1 MTETPWKTH
10 NWHTS
15 PWNFEPEVTAEWK
28 FPEKIQVHD
37 VTLRDG
43 EQQAGLAF
51 NYDDKIRIAEGL
63 AEAGVHRIE
72 AGMPVVSKDD
82 AKVVQELAKRDFGP
96 KIYSFARCMVDD
108 VKRAVD
114 AGVSGVIMEVPAS
127 PHLIEL
133 GYRWELDR
141 AIDLS
146 IESTKFAHEQ
156 GLEVVFFPIDFT
168 RSDLK
173 WVCDLIERVGVEGHM
188 DGLALVDTMGAT
200 SIHAMQYFVRTM
212 KSRFPDKPLEAHFHM
227 DFGLGIANTIM
238 ALSEGVEVIQSTV
251 LGLGERAGNVPMEET
266 VMALLTLYNIDIGIK
281 TEQLKPLADMVA
293 EISGAI
299 VPKNRPIVGDDL
311 FKVESGIIA
320 TWLLNCGNE
329 HQTEVVPFRPSMVGQ
344 SEPEAVIGKGSGIDN
359 VKHFLDKF
367 QIKATEE
374 QAMEVLM
381 AVKDWGLIHK
391 RLMKDDE
398 FRQLAE
404 ETLSD

>member
-1 MTETPWKTH
+1 MTDTPWKTE

-15 PWNFEPEVTAEWK
+15 PWNFAPEVTAEWN
-28 FPEKIQVHD
+28 FPEKIQIHD

-51 NYDDKIRIAEGL
+51 DFDDKIRIAEAL

-82 AKVVQELAKRDFGP
+82 ARVVQELAKRNFGP
-96 KIYSFARCMVDD
+96 KIYAFSRCMVED

-114 AGVSGVIMEVPAS
+114 AGVEGVIMEVPAS

-133 GYRWELDR
+133 GYRWELER

-146 IESTKFAHEQ
+146 IESTKYAHDN

-173 WVCDLIERVGVEGHM
+173 WVIDLIERVGKEGHM

-200 SIHAMQYFVRTM
+200 SIHAMRYFVRAI
-212 KSRFPDKPLEAHFHM
+212 KARIDVPLEAHFHM
-227 DFGLGIANTIM
+227 DFGLGIANTLM
-238 ALSEGVEVIQSTV
+238 AVSEGVEVIQSTV

-266 VMALLTLYNIDIGIK
+266 VMALLTLYGIDIGIK
-281 TEQLKPLADMVA
+281 TERLKPLADLVRD
-293 EISGAI
+293 ISGAI
-299 VPKNRPIVGDDL
+299 VPGNRPIVGDDL

-320 TWLLNCGNE
+320 TWLLNCGDE
-329 HQTEVVPFRPSMVGQ
+329 HQTEVMPFRPRMVGQ
-344 SEPEAVIGKGSGIDN
+344 AEPEVVMGKGSGIDS
-359 VKHFLDKF
+359 VKDWLRKF

-374 QAMEVLM
+374 QSMEVLM

-391 RLMKDDE
+391 RLMNDDE
-398 FRQLAE
+398 FRKLAE
-404 ETLSD
+404 ETLAD

>member
-1 MTETPWKTH
+1 MTDTPWKTDG
-10 NWHTS
+10 WHTS
-15 PWNFEPEVTAEWK
+15 PWNFDPEVTKDWK
-28 FPEKIQVHD
+28 FPENITIHD

-51 NYDDKIRIAEGL
+51 NYEDKIRIAEGL
-63 AEAGVHRIE
+63 AEVGVHRIE

-82 AKVVQELAKRDFGP
+82 AKVVQELANRDFGP
-96 KIYSFARCMVDD
+96 KVYSFARCMVDD

-114 AGVSGVIMEVPAS
+114 AGVGGVIMEVPAS
-127 PHLIEL
+127 PHLIEK

-146 IESTKFAHEQ
+146 IESTKFAHDQ

-168 RSDLK
+168 RSDLV

-200 SIHAMQYFVRTM
+200 SIHAMQFFVRTM
-212 KSRFPDKPLEAHFHM
+212 KNRFPDKPLEAHFHM

-281 TEQLKPLADMVA
+281 TEKLKWLADMVA
-293 EISGAI
+293 EVSGAV

-320 TWLLNCGNE
+320 TWLLNCGYE
-329 HQTEVVPFRPSMVGQ
+329 DQTEVVPFRPSLVGQ
-344 SEPEAVIGKGSGIDN
+344 KEPEAVIGKGCGIDN
-359 VKHFLDKF
+359 VKHWLERL
-367 QIKATEE
+367 QIQANEDE
-374 QAMEVLM
+374 AMELLM
-381 AVKDWGLIHK
+381 AIKDWGLAHK
-391 RLMKDDE
+391 RLMNEDE
-398 FRQLAE
+398 FQKIAGEVLNN
-404 ETLSD
+404 

>member
-1 MTETPWKTH
+1 MTDTPWKSQ

-15 PWNFEPEVTAEWK
+15 PWNFAPEVTAEWN
-28 FPEKIQVHD
+28 FPEKIQIHD

-51 NYDDKIRIAEGL
+51 DFDDKIRIAEAL

-72 AGMPVVSKDD
+72 AGMPVVSRDD
-82 AKVVQELAKRDFGP
+82 ARVVQELAKRNFGP
-96 KIYSFARCMVDD
+96 KIYAFSRCMVED

-114 AGVSGVIMEVPAS
+114 AGVEGVIMEVPAS

-133 GYRWELDR
+133 GYRWELER

-146 IESTKFAHEQ
+146 IESTKFAHDN

-173 WVCDLIERVGVEGHM
+173 WVIDLIERVGKEGHM

-200 SIHAMQYFVRTM
+200 SIHAMRYFVRAI
-212 KSRFPDKPLEAHFHM
+212 KARIDKPLEAHFHM
-227 DFGLGIANTIM
+227 DFGLGIANTLM

-266 VMALLTLYNIDIGIK
+266 VMALLTLYDIDIGIK
-281 TEQLKPLADMVA
+281 TDRLKPLADLVRD
-293 EISGAI
+293 ISGAT
-299 VPKNRPIVGDDL
+299 VPGNRPIVGDDL

-320 TWLLNCGNE
+320 TWLLNCGQE
-329 HQTEVVPFRPSMVGQ
+329 HQTEVVPFRPSLVGQ
-344 SEPEAVIGKGSGIDN
+344 AEPEVVMGKGSGIDS
-359 VKHFLDKF
+359 VKDWLSKF
-367 QIKATEE
+367 QIQANEE
-374 QAMEVLM
+374 QSMEVLM

-391 RLMKDDE
+391 RLMTDDE
-398 FRQLAE
+398 FRELAE
-404 ETLSD
+404 LTLSG